1 MYTNCCLC
9 FDIQNN
15 FGTQHV
21 LQMLRASEKNIQ
33 EDQIELN
40 LYWENF
46 EFMKIILV
54 CLDEIK
60 NFLKVCY
67 QTLRWNEVSEW
78 RHILGTKSAFK
89 RGMMNF
95 DFRKLAQFW
104 ICLAKGRF
112 FSESMMNFSYC
123 QKKICRKLCWK
134 RYFEIVFC
142 LESAD
147 SNCTAVSKGGK
158 IQSLG

>member
-1 MYTNCCLC
+1 MVRNKDSKFSRNVSLYSDVIQRSECT
-9 FDIQNN
+9 DIGAAALKNVGGDSGNQPAIEH
-15 FGTQHV
+15 QV
-21 LQMLRASEKNIQ
+21 SELKR
-33 EDQIELN
+33 
-40 LYWENF
+40 
-46 EFMKIILV
+46 K
-54 CLDEIK
+54 LDEIK

-123 QKKICRKLCWK
+123 QKKFAENYAEKDILKLCS
-134 RYFEIVFC
+134 V
-142 LESAD
+142 
-147 SNCTAVSKGGK
+147 
-158 IQSLG
+158 